1 MLIIFLFAA
10 NVRRIIDLWGDL
22 SVCYQL
28 FMHKHIYIINGISN
42 SVIDERI
49 IFLLIKQFKDSFFF
63 YFSVYSS
70 QMSDTRNC

>member
-1 MLIIFLFAA
+1 M
-10 NVRRIIDLWGDL
+10 
-22 SVCYQL
+22 CYQL

-42 SVIDERI
+42 SIIDERI

-70 QMSDTRNC
+70 QMSDTCNC

>member
-1 MLIIFLFAA
+1 MTNVWRLTDLFRGGLA
-10 NVRRIIDLWGDL
+10 
-22 SVCYQL
+22 VCYQL

-42 SVIDERI
+42 SIIDERI

-70 QMSDTRNC
+70 QMSDTCNC